1 VEGRNRCRD
10 GERARVAFAL
20 VGVSRGGRVPR
31 WKAAPGFARDE
42 PGQSDGFYNWHRAK
56 QERARP
62 GEDSRSA
69 GCGAQQP
76 LVWRILAAHA
86 GRRRRDR
93 GGARLDFEAVGPRA
107 ARNHGRGSRGPL
119 DKRARRANDLYRTV
133 SQHKWKNSRGSI
145 VDFAAAQ
152 VMLRIK
158 RVYDKPARE
167 DDGRVLVDR
176 LWPRGMQ
183 KEAVRIDLWIKEVA
197 PSDAL
202 RKSFCHDVKK

>member
-1 VEGRNRCRD
+1 MGYAEVYGGLLKEIAEEADAIALRYFRGDELRIDRD

-133 SQHKWKNSRGSI
+133 SQHKWKNSR
-145 VDFAAAQ
+145 
-152 VMLRIK
+152 
-158 RVYDKPARE
+158 
-167 DDGRVLVDR
+167 
-176 LWPRGMQ
+176 
-183 KEAVRIDLWIKEVA
+183 
-197 PSDAL
+197 
-202 RKSFCHDVKK
+202 